1 MEWLKK
7 IKDLENA
14 INVSNVNGEDIK
26 MMNVTLQL
34 KVLKK

>member
-1 MEWLKK
+1 MELLKI

-26 MMNVTLQL
+26 KMNVTLQL
-34 KVLKK
+34 KGLKE